1 MTIGAATAAL
11 VPRARLASA
20 SQHYPAQVTT
30 HKKVEGI
37 AQAHL
42 GSGDAGATRPRY
54 SQFTT
59 LSTDAG
65 HTSWVSCILGTVA
78 LVGSA
83 LVGSR
88 FFGVARVD
96 DAEAIALMAATGR
109 RSTLPN
115 DYGDVVRTA
124 QRSVAA
130 MLKDGARLVEVDFPV
145 SGLTSVF
152 GDGEG
157 CEEMSRS
164 AQWIAEFLRGFSQEY
179 KAIRLFFP
187 DEGEAATQQ
196 GLVKGNRRVRVD
208 HLTRPSGFSDLLLDV
223 FKRDMGTTLKDD
235 DDLIVIAYP
244 SFNPNEMISVRELY
258 DADPKKRPIVVINGE
273 LDRIRTGYYP
283 GIFYPKLIGAMKDF
297 LPKFDQALYLHNYKG
312 SKGGVLYR
320 VYPEPW
326 QVFTRRQG
334 QRVNKVYEQETMPT
348 TKEVALEILPKY

>member
-1 MTIGAATAAL
+1 MHGA
-11 VPRARLASA
+11 VH
-20 SQHYPAQVTT
+20 SQLKCNSQSLF
-30 HKKVEGI
+30 
-37 AQAHL
+37 Q
-42 GSGDAGATRPRY
+42 RY
-54 SQFTT
+54 VHPKQFTFSEFHRIFRRVWVRVVT
-59 LSTDAG
+59 LALFVNVG
-65 HTSWVSCILGTVA
+65 INLGWVILSHNQYSHA
-78 LVGSA
+78 
-83 LVGSR
+83 
-88 FFGVARVD
+88 
-96 DAEAIALMAATGR
+96 
-109 RSTLPN
+109 
-115 DYGDVVRTA
+115 
-124 QRSVAA
+124 
-130 MLKDGARLVEVDFPV
+130 FP
-145 SGLTSVF
+145 
-152 GDGEG
+152 
-157 CEEMSRS
+157 
-164 AQWIAEFLRGFSQEY
+164 
-179 KAIRLFFP
+179 
-187 DEGEAATQQ
+187 